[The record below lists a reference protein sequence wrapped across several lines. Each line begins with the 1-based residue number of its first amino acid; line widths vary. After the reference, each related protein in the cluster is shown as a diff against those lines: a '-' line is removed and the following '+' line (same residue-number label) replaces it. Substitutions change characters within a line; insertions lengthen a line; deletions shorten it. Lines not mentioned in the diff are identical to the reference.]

1 MPSIHIDFAVAAGIV
16 VLTVVLA
23 TAAAVFFYRHT
34 LPPVTRTRRILLTV
48 LRSLVLSLLAVLLC
62 EPLIRLTSSSTHPP
76 VIALLIDESK
86 SMTITDRRGSRDST
100 LHALISH
107 PVFSRLGGRAEVRPY
122 TFGTK
127 FRPAS
132 VPVQD
137 TLSLN
142 DDATDI
148 SGALQGLQSESQR
161 ARIDAAVIL
170 TDGSYTLGENPL
182 HVAEQLGIPLYTV
195 GIGDSSVQKDL
206 LVSGIAA
213 NELVYSGTRAPVDA
227 RIKSAGFGS
236 ERVQVILSDGSKE
249 LDRTTLTLEPG
260 NRQYTVELSYVPES
274 EGTRRYTVSLS
285 SLPGELT
292 TANNRRSFSARI
304 MKSKLRVLIVA
315 GSPSADLAVLQQTVA
330 EEKNFSVSSFSANA
344 GGGFYQGVL
353 SQARVDSADC
363 VVLLGLPAPSLRPAT
378 TWMLAERIA
387 SGAKPLLII
396 GGRTADYR
404 LLGPLADLF
413 PFSAQQASATE
424 QLLYVHPAD
433 AQRDNPIMN
442 IGPSEGIEGWK
453 RLPPIFKTN
462 TAFKAKPG
470 AVVLGFGKVQQV
482 VLPDP
487 VIISRKENR
496 LKSLA
501 VLGYGIWRWRLM
513 AQGDPSTAQLYASFL
528 INGIKWLTTVDDT
541 RSVKVTTTKESFSQ
555 GEAVQ
560 FVGQV
565 YDASARPVDDAQV
578 RVTARHEGTALE
590 ADLRPIGNGRYE
602 GAIEG
607 AGQGDYTFTGTAT
620 LNGAALG
627 DDRGRFSVG
636 DLNLEFQD
644 TRMNAELLRQLA
656 ERSGGRYLEP
666 EEFDNLD
673 AALASQDS
681 FAPNVQH
688 QQRELELW
696 NWRTVLIVLIVL
708 LALEWFLRK
717 RSGML

>member
-1 MPSIHIDFAVAAGIV
+1 
-16 VLTVVLA
+16 
-23 TAAAVFFYRHT
+23 
-34 LPPVTRTRRILLTV
+34 
-48 LRSLVLSLLAVLLC
+48 
-62 EPLIRLTSSSTHPP
+62 
-76 VIALLIDESK
+76 
-86 SMTITDRRGSRDST
+86 
-100 LHALISH
+100 
-107 PVFSRLGGRAEVRPY
+107 
-122 TFGTK
+122 
-127 FRPAS
+127 
-132 VPVQD
+132 
-137 TLSLN
+137 
-142 DDATDI
+142 
-148 SGALQGLQSESQR
+148 
-161 ARIDAAVIL
+161 
-170 TDGSYTLGENPL
+170 
-182 HVAEQLGIPLYTV
+182 
-195 GIGDSSVQKDL
+195 
-206 LVSGIAA
+206 
-213 NELVYSGTRAPVDA
+213 
-227 RIKSAGFGS
+227 
-236 ERVQVILSDGSKE
+236 
-249 LDRTTLTLEPG
+249 
-260 NRQYTVELSYVPES
+260 
-274 EGTRRYTVSLS
+274 
-285 SLPGELT
+285 
-292 TANNRRSFSARI
+292 
-304 MKSKLRVLIVA
+304 
-315 GSPSADLAVLQQTVA
+315 
-330 EEKNFSVSSFSANA
+330 
-344 GGGFYQGVL
+344 
-353 SQARVDSADC
+353 
-363 VVLLGLPAPSLRPAT
+363 
-378 TWMLAERIA
+378 MLAERIA

-501 VLGYGIWRWRLM
+501 VLGYGVWRWRLM
-513 AQGDPSTAQLYASFL
+513 TQGDPSTAPLYASFL